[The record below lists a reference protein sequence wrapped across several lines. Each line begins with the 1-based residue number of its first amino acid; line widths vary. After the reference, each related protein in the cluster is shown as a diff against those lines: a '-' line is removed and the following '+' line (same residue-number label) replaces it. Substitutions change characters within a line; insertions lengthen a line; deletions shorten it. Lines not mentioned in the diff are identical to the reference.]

1 MDKEQFQRDIQ
12 KADND
17 SLRIGAANR
26 IVQLLD
32 KQRYSNNE
40 NSVKRWIWELCQ
52 NAKDVSNDT
61 GKVKI
66 SIDFDKTNNNVIF
79 RHNGRPF
86 TMANVMSL
94 INQSSS
100 KDKYDGSERKSGKFG
115 TGFITTHLLS
125 EVVNVSGII
134 EVEKA
139 KFSKFQITLDRTG
152 HDKNEIVSAMEKAVD
167 QLQACQPLT
176 EDDIKAGEYNTI
188 FEYRLDNGGVEV
200 AQQGIDNLRVSAPFV
215 LSMLKDIE
223 EIALE
228 ATKEKYKYS
237 QPVSCGLDGSLIHEI
252 IYESDI
258 ETKKIYVLNLTEENT
273 TVSIALERRE
283 HETYILPFAG
293 QQSKLFCDFPLI
305 GTEDF
310 PFPILVFASD
320 FNPTEPRDGIYLT
333 CKSKADDKVEQNRS
347 IIETACGLYEKI
359 LQYAAK
365 KKWEGI
371 YNITRIGSYGKKEWI
386 DEEWIE
392 EIVENCKNIILHVPI
407 IRTGVDSMMELQDYF
422 DEEQIYIISD
432 SKAEMR
438 EKIWDLLY
446 DIMPEKISCKRDIH
460 NWYHSLWNDC
470 NKYTFKSLTKQIND
484 FGNAMQL
491 QREMK
496 DKDWRSWLSMYFN
509 LIEDNR
515 NLQTYVAVEQIN
527 IIPNQN
533 GVFCHVEELYFDK
546 EILDEYKDILKL
558 LGNDCRG
565 WLLDLEFR
573 NRDWFRFGE
582 CDDEKILKLIE
593 NILDD
598 ADKQQKSN
606 ILLQMVWICDGKYDN
621 VSVQRQICHYANS
634 ILKVDNQMIE
644 VQVVSDRILQEAMKY
659 TITCVAD
666 QISEYGCIQD
676 FAQYME
682 ISQDEAVRFLAEF
695 IEFIVKQGYDNLINK
710 LTKPILPNQN
720 GNFMIKDNIFLD
732 NEIDEVLKE
741 LAVSA
746 GYDIKAD
753 LLIRDIYLDLPE
765 NRWKNDIDL
774 SPQIIQYVNSNRS
787 SKEEEV
793 RNNFKKL
800 LIWMRD
806 HEEKA
811 KEIFPDLYK
820 NKHYL
825 YDDEQILDD
834 IKHADTLKHL
844 MRKFNV
850 SSPERL
856 EELIVKGQTQ
866 QVEKCEERIELT
878 QDVLLQLG
886 IDSEEALNTALNN
899 AEFASKYVRASK
911 HDTDTYEY
919 VRTILERSK
928 KNILSYLNG
937 REEYDTTGMR
947 PIANTIFVIKKDGK
961 EIFLLTRPSDGGEVR
976 IFYETEKDLLDYS
989 MDWELWVEDGKN
1001 EPQKITFGKI
1011 IKLTGLNRIPLKGI

>member
-310 PFPILVFASD
+310 PFPILVFTSD

-333 CKSKADDKVEQNRS
+333 CKSKADNKVEQNRS

-386 DEEWIE
+386 DERWIE
-392 EIVENCKNIILHVPI
+392 EIVENC
-407 IRTGVDSMMELQDYF
+407 
-422 DEEQIYIISD
+422 
-432 SKAEMR
+432 
-438 EKIWDLLY
+438 
-446 DIMPEKISCKRDIH
+446 
-460 NWYHSLWNDC
+460 
-470 NKYTFKSLTKQIND
+470 
-484 FGNAMQL
+484 
-491 QREMK
+491 
-496 DKDWRSWLSMYFN
+496 N
-509 LIEDNR
+509 LISRKN
-515 NLQTYVAVEQIN
+515 
-527 IIPNQN
+527 
-533 GVFCHVEELYFDK
+533 
-546 EILDEYKDILKL
+546 
-558 LGNDCRG
+558 
-565 WLLDLEFR
+565 
-573 NRDWFRFGE
+573 
-582 CDDEKILKLIE
+582 
-593 NILDD
+593 
-598 ADKQQKSN
+598 
-606 ILLQMVWICDGKYDN
+606 
-621 VSVQRQICHYANS
+621 
-634 ILKVDNQMIE
+634 
-644 VQVVSDRILQEAMKY
+644 Y
-659 TITCVAD
+659 T
-666 QISEYGCIQD
+666 
-676 FAQYME
+676 
-682 ISQDEAVRFLAEF
+682 
-695 IEFIVKQGYDNLINK
+695 
-710 LTKPILPNQN
+710 
-720 GNFMIKDNIFLD
+720 
-732 NEIDEVLKE
+732 
-741 LAVSA
+741 
-746 GYDIKAD
+746 
-753 LLIRDIYLDLPE
+753 
-765 NRWKNDIDL
+765 
-774 SPQIIQYVNSNRS
+774 
-787 SKEEEV
+787 
-793 RNNFKKL
+793 
-800 LIWMRD
+800 
-806 HEEKA
+806 
-811 KEIFPDLYK
+811 
-820 NKHYL
+820 
-825 YDDEQILDD
+825 
-834 IKHADTLKHL
+834 
-844 MRKFNV
+844 
-850 SSPERL
+850 
-856 EELIVKGQTQ
+856 
-866 QVEKCEERIELT
+866 
-878 QDVLLQLG
+878 
-886 IDSEEALNTALNN
+886 
-899 AEFASKYVRASK
+899 
-911 HDTDTYEY
+911 
-919 VRTILERSK
+919 
-928 KNILSYLNG
+928 
-937 REEYDTTGMR
+937 
-947 PIANTIFVIKKDGK
+947 
-961 EIFLLTRPSDGGEVR
+961 
-976 IFYETEKDLLDYS
+976 
-989 MDWELWVEDGKN
+989 
-1001 EPQKITFGKI
+1001 
-1011 IKLTGLNRIPLKGI
+1011 